1 MEDDPLNSSQKKAGV
16 ATLIS
21 DNTDSEPK
29 NIDKD
34 GHYIKK
40 RGKIF
45 KITVF
50 ITIYITNI
58 GTSKYIK
65 QLLTV
70 KKILTATQ

>member
-29 NIDKD
+29 HIDKD

-40 RGKIF
+40 RGKFF
-45 KITVF
+45 KKT
-50 ITIYITNI
+50 
-58 GTSKYIK
+58 
-65 QLLTV
+65 QLLLPY
-70 KKILTATQ
+70 I

>member
-1 MEDDPLNSSQKKAGV
+1 MEDDPLNSSQNKASV

-21 DNTDSEPK
+21 DNTDFKPN

-34 GHYIKK
+34 GHYIK
-40 RGKIF
+40 RKIF
-45 KITVF
+45 QENIAF
-50 ITIYITNI
+50 ITIYTPNI

-70 KKILTATQ
+70 KY